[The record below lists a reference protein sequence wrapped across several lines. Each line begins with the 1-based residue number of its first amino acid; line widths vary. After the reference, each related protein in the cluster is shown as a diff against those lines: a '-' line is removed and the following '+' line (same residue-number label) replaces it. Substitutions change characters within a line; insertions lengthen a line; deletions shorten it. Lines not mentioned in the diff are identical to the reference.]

1 MHQEVCEI
9 ISRSGVPD
17 SVILITFH
25 VSGGAIAGIKIVR
38 GVQQVVGRIRMREA
52 SGGWCRAN

>member
-9 ISRSGVPD
+9 ISRPGVPD

-25 VSGGAIAGIKIVR
+25 VSGAGIKIVR